1 MSEKFLMIF
10 WMIIFL
16 LFFGTASHSFC
27 QSNEYFFSNFSSGI
41 GARAL
46 GMGKAYLAVSD
57 DSSAP
62 SWNPAGLASLSRAE
76 FSISFSYN
84 NLKTNIHDYS
94 YSSPQTG
101 YTINYRVSEI
111 NSRSIG
117 KYFDFLSFAF
127 PFNIRGKNIVAQ
139 ISYQRKIPFSMTD
152 EYDYKLEYQSRY
164 QFDYDYRYKAEG
176 SGGFDI
182 ISISAASE
190 IVSGLRLGV
199 SINRWFN
206 GYSLPIEEVYLY
218 SLANYYGLTEDWVDR
233 ATDSLEFEISGY
245 NISVGLLYKIF
256 DRVDLGLVYKS
267 PFQGD
272 IDYSNK
278 ADYWDGYTESHQSS
292 TYSSEGMIVFP
303 SSFGAGIAFRA
314 SDDLLVSFGYTKT
327 FWSKGKIK
335 DYARV
340 NSDGGIPSSEDFLY
354 PTMKIPD
361 IYEQLNTQQY
371 SLGGEYII
379 KKELITVP
387 LRAGIFYDFQY
398 SLDIENNQKK
408 YWGIS
413 IGSGVRWKNLSL
425 DLAMVNYFGK
435 YKYAH
440 DLDQIY
446 SGETRNITSYFL
458 IFHSSLSYKF

>member
-1 MSEKFLMIF
+1 MREKFLMTF
-10 WMIIFL
+10 WAIISL
-16 LFFGTASHSFC
+16 LFLGTASQGYC

-57 DSSAP
+57 DSSAS
-62 SWNPAGLASLSRAE
+62 SWNPAGLASLSSAE

-84 NLKTNIHDYS
+84 NLKTNIPDYS
-94 YSSPQTG
+94 YSTAENG

-111 NSRSIG
+111 DSRSIG

-127 PFNIRGKNIVAQ
+127 PFRVGGKNIAAQ
-139 ISYQRKIPFSMTD
+139 ISYQRKISFSITD
-152 EYDYKLEYQSRY
+152 EYDYKFEYQSRY
-164 QFDYDYRYKAEG
+164 QYDYDYRYRAEG

-182 ISISAASE
+182 ISISLASE
-190 IVSGLRLGV
+190 IIRGFQLGV

-206 GYSLPIEEVYLY
+206 GYTMPTEEIYLY
-218 SLANYYGLTEDWVDR
+218 SLANYYGLTADWEER
-233 ATDSLEFEISGY
+233 ATDSLEFKISGY
-245 NISVGLLYKIF
+245 NISVGLLYKIL
-256 DRVDLGLVYKS
+256 DRVNVGFVYKS

-278 ADYWDGYTESHQSS
+278 ADYWDGYTESHQSG
-292 TYSSEGMIVFP
+292 TYSSKGKIIFP
-303 SSFGAGIAFRA
+303 SSFGAGIAFQV
-314 SDDLLVSFGYTKT
+314 SDDLLVSFDYMKT

-335 DYARV
+335 DYARA
-340 NSDGGIPSSEDFLY
+340 NSAGGVPSSEDFLY
-354 PTMKIPD
+354 PTMKISD
-361 IYEQLNTQQY
+361 LYEQMNTRQY
-371 SLGGEYII
+371 RLGGEYMI

-398 SLDIENNQKK
+398 SLDIENTQKK

-413 IGSGVRWKNLSL
+413 IGSGICWKNLSL
-425 DLAMVNYFGK
+425 NLAMVNYFGK

-440 DLDQIY
+440 DLDEIY
-446 SGETRNITSYFL
+446 SGETKNATSYFL
-458 IFHSSLSYKF
+458 ILHSSLSYKF

>member
-1 MSEKFLMIF
+1 MREKYLLIF
-10 WMIIFL
+10 WVIVSL
-16 LFFGTASHSFC
+16 LFLGTASQSYC
-27 QSNEYFFSNFSSGI
+27 QSNEYFFSNFSSGV
-41 GARAL
+41 GARAM
-46 GMGKAYLAVSD
+46 GMGKAYLAVSN
-57 DSSAP
+57 DSSAS

-84 NLKTNIHDYS
+84 NLKTNIPDYA
-94 YSSPQTG
+94 YSTAQPG

-111 NSRSIG
+111 NSKSLG

-127 PFNIRGKNIVAQ
+127 PFRIGGKNIVAQ
-139 ISYQRKIPFSMTD
+139 ISYQRKIPFSITD
-152 EYDYKLEYQSRY
+152 EYDYKFEYQSIY
-164 QFDYDYRYKAEG
+164 QYDYDYSYKAEG

-190 IVSGLRLGV
+190 ILKGLLFGV

-206 GYSLPIEEVYLY
+206 GYSMPTEEVYLY
-218 SLANYYGLTEDWVDR
+218 SLANYYGLTADWVDR

-245 NISVGLLYKIF
+245 NISVGLLYKILN
-256 DRVDLGLVYKS
+256 RVNLGFVYKS

-278 ADYWDGYTESHQSS
+278 ADYWDGYNESHQSG
-292 TYSSEGMIVFP
+292 TYSSRGRIIFP
-303 SSFGAGIAFRA
+303 SSFGAGIAFHV
-314 SDDLLVSFGYTKT
+314 SDDLLISVDYMKT

-335 DYARV
+335 DYARA
-340 NSDGGIPSSEDFLY
+340 NSAGGVPSSEDFLY

-361 IYEQLNTQQY
+361 LYEQLNTRQY
-371 SLGGEYII
+371 RLGGEYLI
-379 KKELITVP
+379 KKESITVP

-398 SLDIENNQKK
+398 SLDIENIQKK
-408 YWGIS
+408 FWGIS
-413 IGSGVRWKNLSL
+413 IGSGIRWRNLGL

-440 DLDQIY
+440 DLDEIY
-446 SGETRNITSYFL
+446 SGETKNVTSYFL
-458 IFHSSLSYKF
+458 ILQSSLSYKF

>member
-1 MSEKFLMIF
+1 MREKFLMIF
-10 WMIIFL
+10 WVIISL
-16 LFFGTASHSFC
+16 LFLGTASQSYC
-27 QSNEYFFSNFSSGI
+27 QPNEYFFSNFSSGI

-57 DSSAP
+57 DSSAS
-62 SWNPAGLASLSRAE
+62 SWNPAGLASLSRPE
-76 FSISFSYN
+76 FSISFSCN
-84 NLKTNIHDYS
+84 NLKANIPDYA
-94 YSSPQTG
+94 YSSPQIG

-111 NSRSIG
+111 NSKSIG
-117 KYFDFLSFAF
+117 KYFNFLSFAF
-127 PFNIRGKNIVAQ
+127 PFRIKGKNIVAQ
-139 ISYQRKIPFSMTD
+139 ISYQRKIPFSATE
-152 EYDYKLEYQSRY
+152 EYDYKFEYQSRY
-164 QFDYDYRYKAEG
+164 QYDYDYRYKAEG

-182 ISISAASE
+182 ISVSAASE
-190 IVSGLRLGV
+190 ILTGLRLGV

-206 GYSLPIEEVYLY
+206 GYSLPTEEVYLY
-218 SLANYYGLTEDWVDR
+218 SLANYYGLTEDWEDR
-233 ATDSLEFEISGY
+233 ATDSLEFKISGY
-245 NISVGLLYKIF
+245 NISIGLMYKIVG
-256 DRVDLGLVYKS
+256 RVNLGLVYRS

-278 ADYWDGYTESHQSS
+278 ADYWDGYNESHQSS
-292 TYSSEGMIVFP
+292 TYSSEGKIVFP
-303 SSFGAGIAFRA
+303 SSFGAGIALQV
-314 SDDLLVSFGYTKT
+314 SDNLLVSFGYMKT

-361 IYEQLNTQQY
+361 LYEQLNTQQY
-371 SLGGEYII
+371 SLGGEYMM
-379 KKELITVP
+379 KKEFITVP

-408 YWGIS
+408 YWGVS
-413 IGSGVRWKNLSL
+413 VGSGIRWKNLSL

-446 SGETRNITSYFL
+446 SGETRNVTSYFL

>member
-1 MSEKFLMIF
+1 MREKFLMIF
-10 WMIIFL
+10 WVVISL
-16 LFFGTASHSFC
+16 LFLGTASQSYC

-57 DSSAP
+57 DSSAS
-62 SWNPAGLASLSRAE
+62 SWNPAGMAALSRAE

-84 NLKTNIHDYS
+84 NLKINIPDYA
-94 YSSPQTG
+94 YSRAETG
-101 YTINYRVSEI
+101 YTINYEVSEI
-111 NSRSIG
+111 NSRSLG

-127 PFNIRGKNIVAQ
+127 PFHIGGKNIVAQ
-139 ISYQRKIPFSMTD
+139 VSYQRKIPFSITD
-152 EYDYKLEYQSRY
+152 EYDYKFEYQSRY
-164 QFDYDYRYKAEG
+164 QYDYYYRYKAEG

-190 IVSGLRLGV
+190 ILKGLRFGV
-199 SINRWFN
+199 TINRWFN
-206 GYSLPIEEVYLY
+206 GYSLPTEEVYLY
-218 SLANYYGLTEDWVDR
+218 SLANYYGLTEDWEDR

-256 DRVDLGLVYKS
+256 DRVNLGFVYKS

-278 ADYWDGYTESHQSS
+278 ADYWDGYTESHQSG
-292 TYSSEGMIVFP
+292 TYSSKGKIIFP
-303 SSFGAGIAFRA
+303 SSFGAGIAFHVF
-314 SDDLLVSFGYTKT
+314 DDLLVSFDYMKT

-335 DYARV
+335 DYARA
-340 NSDGGIPSSEDFLY
+340 NSAGGVPSSEDFLY
-354 PTMKIPD
+354 PTMKIPGL
-361 IYEQLNTQQY
+361 YEQMNTRQY
-371 SLGGEYII
+371 RLGGEYLI
-379 KKELITVP
+379 KKELITIP

-398 SLDIENNQKK
+398 SLDIENIQKK

-413 IGSGVRWKNLSL
+413 IGSGVRWKNLGL
-425 DLAMVNYFGK
+425 DLALVNYFGK

-440 DLDQIY
+440 DLDEIY
-446 SGETRNITSYFL
+446 SGETKNVTSYFL
-458 IFHSSLSYKF
+458 ILHSSLSYKF

>member
-1 MSEKFLMIF
+1 MREKFLMIF
-10 WMIIFL
+10 WVIISL
-16 LFFGTASHSFC
+16 LFLGIASPSYC
-27 QSNEYFFSNFSSGI
+27 QSNELFFSNFSSGI
-41 GARAL
+41 SARAL
-46 GMGKAYLAVSD
+46 GMGKAYLAVSN
-57 DSSAP
+57 DSSA
-62 SWNPAGLASLSRAE
+62 STWNPAGLASLSRAE
-76 FSISFSYN
+76 LSISFSYN
-84 NLKTNIHDYS
+84 NLKTNIPDYE
-94 YSSPQTG
+94 YSSPRTG

-111 NSRSIG
+111 DSRSIG

-127 PFNIRGKNIVAQ
+127 PFRFGGKNVVAQ

-164 QFDYDYRYKAEG
+164 QYDYDYRYRADG

-190 IVSGLRLGV
+190 ILRGLQFGV

-206 GYSLPIEEVYLY
+206 GYTMPTEEVYLY
-218 SLANYYGLTEDWVDR
+218 SLANYYGLTEDWEDR

-245 NISVGLLYKIF
+245 NISVGLLYKIL
-256 DRVDLGLVYKS
+256 DRANLGFVYKS

-278 ADYWDGYTESHQSS
+278 ADYWDGYTESHQSG
-292 TYSSEGMIVFP
+292 TYSSKGKIVFP
-303 SSFGAGIAFRA
+303 SSFGAGIAFHV
-314 SDDLLVSFGYTKT
+314 SDDLLVSFDYMKT

-335 DYARV
+335 DYARA
-340 NSDGGIPSSEDFLY
+340 NSDGGVPSSEEFLY

-361 IYEQLNTQQY
+361 LYEQMNTRQY
-371 SLGGEYII
+371 RLGGEYLI

-398 SLDIENNQKK
+398 SLDIENIQKK

-413 IGSGVRWKNLSL
+413 IGSGIRWKNLGL

-440 DLDQIY
+440 DLDQIS
-446 SGETRNITSYFL
+446 SGETNTVTSYFIIL
-458 IFHSSLSYKF
+458 QSSLSYKF